1 MKLPLTWLKDFVT
14 VRTSPEK
21 LAQLLTLSGSE
32 VEQIIPSTALGTSRG
47 PEVSGIIVGLVE
59 EVKQHPNA
67 DRLKVCLVRV
77 LASEQ
82 PRTIVCGAPN
92 VAAGQ
97 KVPVALPGTV
107 LPNGVEL
114 RAATI
119 RGVESSGMICAADEL
134 ALGDDHS
141 GIIVLDPKAEVGTP
155 AAKWLGAADIT
166 LDVKVTPNRGDCL
179 SIRGLAREVAIL
191 TKQKLKE
198 PAPARHASQGVAGG
212 PKLVEG
218 KSKNTVQVK
227 VQDTKSCSQYVA
239 RLVEGITI
247 KSSPVEVQERLAS
260 VGIRPINAVVD
271 ATNYVMLE
279 LGQPLHAFDADKLNQ
294 IVVRSAKPNEQLVT
308 LDGEKRNLLTSDLV
322 IADKQR
328 AIAIAGVMGGQDTEV
343 SEHTKRVIIE
353 SARFDPIR
361 VRLTAQRL
369 HLRSEASNRF
379 EKGIDPALAI
389 EAADR
394 CAAYIAAWAD
404 GVVAKGRVV
413 AGKKPLVSK
422 VITLTLAEVERL
434 IGARVPAAK
443 MKAMLTSLG
452 CKVQATKTALRVV
465 PPSWRLD
472 LIIPADLVEEVGRLM
487 DYNTLKPTLPH
498 IPQRAPEQSSSFAFT
513 STVRHRLVAAG
524 LTETPTYS
532 FYSKELAESFDLA
545 DQPHAELANPLNP
558 DQALLRRSLMPQ
570 LLTVAGKQSAT
581 RDSLRIF
588 EVGRAFWPA
597 NRTMPEERTMLGI
610 VDVRKVGLPAS
621 ASAQPWQAGDPFL
634 AVKGV
639 VEAMCR
645 SLGLHDVRYHGSTS
659 TAARITVGTEAIG
672 IIGSVRQKY
681 ADAVKL
687 RKPAAFAEID
697 LSLLMEQPR
706 HITKAQPLPVYPSV
720 ERDLAFALPHPVA
733 HAELIREV
741 RGVDPLI
748 LKVQGIDR
756 FSLANGNRAR
766 LDAPP
771 GSRAGV
777 SITLR
782 VTFQSPGTTLTS
794 DDVQGIVE
802 RIAQR
807 MDEAFSAEFRR

>member
-21 LAQLLTLSGSE
+21 LAQLLTLAGSE
-32 VEQIIPSTALGTSRG
+32 VEKVERG
-47 PEVSGIIVGLVE
+47 PEVSGVVVGFVE
-59 EVKQHPNA
+59 AVAQHPNA
-67 DRLKVCLVRV
+67 DRLKVCQVRV
-77 LASEQ
+77 EPNGEL
-82 PRTIVCGAPN
+82 RTIVCGAPN

-107 LPNGVEL
+107 LPNGIEL
-114 RAATI
+114 GKATI

-134 ALGDDHS
+134 AIGDDHS
-141 GIIVLDPKAEVGTP
+141 GIIVLDPKADVGAP
-155 AAKWLGAADIT
+155 AGKWLGAADVT

-179 SIRGLAREVAIL
+179 SVRGLAREVAVL
-191 TKQKLKE
+191 TKQKLK
-198 PAPARHASQGVAGG
+198 ATS

-218 KSKNTVQVK
+218 RSRNTVNVK
-227 VQDTKSCSQYVA
+227 IQDTKGCSQYVA
-239 RLVEGITI
+239 RLVEGVTITP
-247 KSSPVEVQERLAS
+247 SPVEVQERLRS

-279 LGQPLHAFDADKLNQ
+279 LGQPLHAFDADTVKQ
-294 IVVRSAKPNEQLVT
+294 IVVRSAKPNEQLIT
-308 LDGEKRNLLTSDLV
+308 LDGEKRNLVTSDLV
-322 IADKQR
+322 IADTQK
-328 AIAIAGVMGGQDTEV
+328 AIALAGVMGGRATEV
-343 SEHTKRVIIE
+343 SERTTRVIIE

-369 HLRSEASNRF
+369 HLRSEASSRF
-379 EKGIDPALAI
+379 EKGIDPALAV

-394 CAAYIAAWAD
+394 CAAYIAQWAN
-404 GVVAKGRVV
+404 GTVAKGRVV
-413 AGKKPLVSK
+413 AGKKPASPK
-422 VITLTLAEVERL
+422 VISLPLAEVERL
-434 IGARVPAAK
+434 LGERVPAMK
-443 MKAMLTSLG
+443 VKAMLVSLG
-452 CKVQATKTALRVV
+452 CTVTGTTTALRVV

-472 LIIPADLVEEVGRLM
+472 LAIPADLVEEVGRLM
-487 DYNTLKPTLPH
+487 DYNTLTPTLPR
-498 IPQRAPEQSSSFAFT
+498 IPQRAPEPSSTFTFT

-532 FYSKELAESFDLA
+532 FYGRELAGDFDLA

-581 RDSLRIF
+581 RDGLRIF
-588 EVGRAFWPA
+588 EIGRAFWPA
-597 NRTMPEERTMLGI
+597 NKTMPEERTMLGI
-610 VDVRKVGLPAS
+610 VDVRK
-621 ASAQPWQAGDPFL
+621 AGDPFL

-639 VEAMCR
+639 VEALCR
-645 SLGLHDVRYHGSTS
+645 SLGLHDVHYHGSTS

-706 HITKAQPLPVYPSV
+706 HVTKVRPLSVYPSV
-720 ERDLAFALPHPVA
+720 ERDLAFALPQPVP
-733 HAELIREV
+733 HAELTRVV

-748 LKVQGIDR
+748 LKVQGVDR
-756 FSLANGNRAR
+756 FR
-766 LDAPP
+766 LP
-771 GSRAGV
+771 GGKV
-777 SITLR
+777 SVTVR

-794 DDVQGIVE
+794 DDVDGIVE
-802 RIAQR
+802 KIAASLRQV
-807 MDEAFSAEFRR
+807 FNAELRS

>member
-32 VEQIIPSTALGTSRG
+32 VEKIERG
-47 PEVSGIIVGLVE
+47 PEVSGIVVGYIEDVT
-59 EVKQHPNA
+59 KHPNA
-67 DRLKVCLVRV
+67 DRLKVCKVRV
-77 LASEQ
+77 EQ
-82 PRTIVCGAPN
+82 NGELRTIVCGAPN
-92 VAAGQ
+92 VSVGQ
-97 KVPVALPGTV
+97 KVPVALPGSV

-114 RAATI
+114 GKVTI

-141 GIIVLDPKAEVGTP
+141 GIIVLDPKADIGAP
-155 AAKWLGAADIT
+155 AGKWLGAADT
-166 LDVKVTPNRGDCL
+166 TFEVKVTPNRGDCL
-179 SIRGLAREVAIL
+179 SVRGLAREVAIL

-198 PAPARHASQGVAGG
+198 PT
-212 PKLVEG
+212 PKLLEG
-218 KSKNTVQVK
+218 KQKNSISVK
-227 VQDTKSCSQYVA
+227 IQDAKGCSQYVA

-247 KSSPVEVQERLAS
+247 KPSPVEVQERLRS
-260 VGIRPINAVVD
+260 VGVRPINAVVD

-279 LGQPLHAFDADKLNQ
+279 LGQPLHAFDANKVNAI
-294 IVVRSAKPNEQLVT
+294 IVRGAKPNEQLIT

-322 IADKQR
+322 IADKQK
-328 AIAIAGVMGGQDTEV
+328 AIAIAGVMGGQATEV
-343 SEHTKRVIIE
+343 SERTTRVIIE

-369 HLRSEASNRF
+369 RLRSEASNRF
-379 EKGIDPALAI
+379 EKGIDPCLAV

-394 CAAYIAAWAD
+394 CAAYIAAWTD

-413 AGKKPLVSK
+413 AGKKPSTPKAISLP
-422 VITLTLAEVERL
+422 LAEVERL
-434 IGARVPAAK
+434 LGTRVPAAK
-443 MKAMLTSLG
+443 VKSMLVSLG
-452 CKVQATKTALRVV
+452 CKVSGTKSAFRVV

-472 LIIPADLVEEVGRLM
+472 FTIPADLVEDIGRLL
-487 DYNTLKPTLPH
+487 DYNTLTPTLPH
-498 IPQRAPEQSSSFAFT
+498 IPQRAPEPSSTFNFT

-532 FYSKELAESFDLA
+532 FYSKALAADFDLA

-588 EVGRAFWPA
+588 EVGRAFWPG
-597 NRTMPEERTMLGI
+597 NKTMPEERTMLGI
-610 VDVRKVGLPAS
+610 VDVRKVG
-621 ASAQPWQAGDPFL
+621 DPFL
-634 AVKGV
+634 GVKGV
-639 VEAMCR
+639 VEALCR

-672 IIGSVRQKY
+672 IIGTVRQKY
-681 ADAVKL
+681 ADSVKL

-706 HITKAQPLPVYPSV
+706 HVTKAQPLSVYPSV
-720 ERDLAFALPHPVA
+720 ERDLAFALPHPVP

-741 RGVDPLI
+741 RSLDQLI

-756 FSLANGNRAR
+756 FSL
-766 LDAPP
+766 P
-771 GSRAGV
+771 GGKV

-807 MDEAFSAEFRR
+807 MDEVFSAEFRR

>member
-32 VEQIIPSTALGTSRG
+32 VEKIERG
-47 PEVSGIIVGLVE
+47 PEVSGIVVGYVE
-59 EVKQHPNA
+59 DVAKHPNA
-67 DRLKVCLVRV
+67 DRLHVCKVRV
-77 LASEQ
+77 EPNGEL
-82 PRTIVCGAPN
+82 RTIVCGAPN

-107 LPNGVEL
+107 LPNGIEL
-114 RAATI
+114 GKATI

-141 GIIVLDPKAEVGTP
+141 GIIVLDPKAEVGAP
-155 AAKWLGAADIT
+155 AGKWLGAADIT
-166 LDVKVTPNRGDCL
+166 LDVKVTPNRGDSL
-179 SIRGLAREVAIL
+179 SVRGLAREVAIL
-191 TKQKLKE
+191 TKQQLK
-198 PAPARHASQGVAGG
+198 AVG

-218 KSKNTVQVK
+218 KQKNSISVK
-227 VQDTKSCSQYVA
+227 IQDTKGCSQYVA
-239 RLVEGITI
+239 RVVEGITI
-247 KSSPVEVQERLAS
+247 KPSPVEVQERLRS

-271 ATNYVMLE
+271 ATNYVMVE
-279 LGQPLHAFDADKLNQ
+279 LGQPLHAFDADTVNQ

-308 LDGEKRNLLTSDLV
+308 LDGEKRNLQTTDLV
-322 IADKQR
+322 IADKQK
-328 AIAIAGVMGGQDTEV
+328 AIAIAGVMGGQATEV
-343 SEHTKRVIIE
+343 SERTTRVIIE

-369 HLRSEASNRF
+369 GLRSEASNRF
-379 EKGIDPALAI
+379 EKGIDPALAA

-394 CAAYIAAWAD
+394 CAAYIAQWAD
-404 GVVAKGRVV
+404 GVVAKGCVV
-413 AGKKPLVSK
+413 AGKKPSAPKAINLP
-422 VITLTLAEVERL
+422 LAEVERL
-434 IGARVPAAK
+434 LGTRLPAAK
-443 MKAMLTSLG
+443 VKATLISLG
-452 CKVQATKTALRVV
+452 CKVSGTKTALRVV

-472 LIIPADLVEEVGRLM
+472 LVIPADLVEEVGRLM
-487 DYNTLKPTLPH
+487 DYNTLQPTLPR
-498 IPQRAPEQSSSFAFT
+498 IPQRSPEPSSTFTFT

-532 FYSKELAESFDLA
+532 FYSKQLAADFDLA
-545 DQPHAELANPLNP
+545 DQPHSELANPLNP

-581 RDSLRIF
+581 RDTLRIF

-597 NRTMPEERTMLGI
+597 NKTMPEERTMLGI
-610 VDVRKVGLPAS
+610 VDVRKVG
-621 ASAQPWQAGDPFL
+621 DPFL

-639 VEAMCR
+639 VEALCR

-681 ADAVKL
+681 ADSVKL

-706 HITKAQPLPVYPSV
+706 HVTKAQPLPVYPSV
-720 ERDLAFALPHPVA
+720 ERDLSFALPNPVA

-741 RGVDPLI
+741 RSVDPLV

-756 FSLANGNRAR
+756 FSL
-766 LDAPP
+766 P
-771 GSRAGV
+771 GGKV

-807 MDEAFSAEFRR
+807 MDEVFSAEFRR

>member
-32 VEQIIPSTALGTSRG
+32 VEKIERE

-67 DRLKVCLVRV
+67 DRLKVCKVRV
-77 LASEQ
+77 EPDGEL
-82 PRTIVCGAPN
+82 RTIVCGAPN
-92 VAAGQ
+92 VAVGQ

-114 RAATI
+114 GKATI

-134 ALGDDHS
+134 ALGNDHS

-155 AAKWLGAADIT
+155 AAKWLGAADT
-166 LDVKVTPNRGDCL
+166 TFDVKVTPNRGDCL

-191 TKQKLKE
+191 TKQKVKVVE
-198 PAPARHASQGVAGG
+198 PM
-212 PKLVEG
+212 LVEG
-218 KSKNTVQVK
+218 KSRNTVKVK
-227 VQDTKSCSQYVA
+227 IQDTKGCSQYVA

-247 KSSPVEVQERLAS
+247 KPSPLEVQERLRS
-260 VGIRPINAVVD
+260 VGVRPINAVVD

-279 LGQPLHAFDADKLNQ
+279 LGQPLHAFDADTVKQ

-308 LDGEKRNLLTSDLV
+308 LDGEKRNLLTADLV
-322 IADKQR
+322 IADKQK
-328 AIAIAGVMGGQDTEV
+328 AIALAGVMGGQATEV
-343 SEHTKRVIIE
+343 SEHTTRVIIE

-369 HLRSEASNRF
+369 RLRSEASSRF
-379 EKGIDPALAI
+379 EKGIDPNLAI

-394 CAAYIAAWAD
+394 CAAYIAQWAD
-404 GVVAKGRVV
+404 GVVAKGRIV
-413 AGKKPLVSK
+413 AGKKPSAPKAISLP
-422 VITLTLAEVERL
+422 LAEVERL
-434 IGARVPAAK
+434 LGTRIAATK
-443 MKAMLTSLG
+443 VKATLVSLG
-452 CKVQATKTALRVV
+452 CLVSGTKTALRVI

-472 LIIPADLVEEVGRLM
+472 LCIPADLVEEVGRLM
-487 DYNTLKPTLPH
+487 DYNTLTPTLPR
-498 IPQRAPEQSSSFAFT
+498 IPQRSPEPSSTFTFT

-532 FYSKELAESFDLA
+532 FYSKQLAADFDLA
-545 DQPHAELANPLNP
+545 DQPHSELANPLNP

-581 RDSLRIF
+581 RDTLRIF

-597 NRTMPEERTMLGI
+597 NKTMPEERTMLGI

-639 VEAMCR
+639 VEALCR
-645 SLGLHDVRYHGSTS
+645 SLGLHDVRYNGSTS

-706 HITKAQPLPVYPSV
+706 HVTKAQPLPVYPSV
-720 ERDLAFALPHPVA
+720 ERDLSFALPHPVA

-741 RGVDPLI
+741 RSVDPLV
-748 LKVQGIDR
+748 LKVQGI
-756 FSLANGNRAR
+756 
-766 LDAPP
+766 
-771 GSRAGV
+771 
-777 SITLR
+777 
-782 VTFQSPGTTLTS
+782 
-794 DDVQGIVE
+794 
-802 RIAQR
+802 
-807 MDEAFSAEFRR
+807 

>member
-32 VEQIIPSTALGTSRG
+32 VEKIERG
-47 PEVSGIIVGLVE
+47 PEVSGIIVGYVE
-59 EVKQHPNA
+59 DVAKHPNA
-67 DRLKVCLVRV
+67 DRLHVCKVRV
-77 LASEQ
+77 EQ
-82 PRTIVCGAPN
+82 NGELRTIVSGAPN

-114 RAATI
+114 GKATI

-141 GIIVLDPKAEVGTP
+141 GIIVLDPKAEVGAP
-155 AAKWLGAADIT
+155 AGKWLGAADIT

-179 SIRGLAREVAIL
+179 SVRGLAREVAIL

-198 PAPARHASQGVAGG
+198 TG

-218 KSKNTVQVK
+218 KSRNTINVK
-227 VQDTKSCSQYVA
+227 IQDAKGCSQYVA

-247 KSSPVEVQERLAS
+247 KPSPVEVQERLRS

-271 ATNYVMLE
+271 ATNYVMVE
-279 LGQPLHAFDADKLNQ
+279 LGQPLHAFDADTVNQ
-294 IVVRSAKPNEQLVT
+294 IVVRGAKPNEQLVT

-322 IADKQR
+322 IASFDGSEARRADKQK
-328 AIAIAGVMGGQDTEV
+328 AIAIAGVMGGQATEV
-343 SEHTKRVIIE
+343 RERTTRVIIE

-361 VRLTAQRL
+361 IRLTAQRL
-369 HLRSEASNRF
+369 GLRSEASNRF
-379 EKGIDPALAI
+379 EKGIDPALAA

-394 CAAYIAAWAD
+394 CAAYIAQWTD
-404 GVVAKGRVV
+404 GVVAKGCVV
-413 AGKKPLVSK
+413 AGKKATAPKAISLP
-422 VITLTLAEVERL
+422 LAEVERL
-434 IGARVPAAK
+434 LGARIPATK
-443 MKAMLTSLG
+443 VKTTLINLG
-452 CKVQATKTALRVV
+452 CKVSGTKTVLRVV
-465 PPSWRLD
+465 PPTWRLD
-472 LIIPADLVEEVGRLM
+472 LVIPADLVEEVGRLM
-487 DYNTLKPTLPH
+487 DYNTLTPTLPR
-498 IPQRAPEQSSSFAFT
+498 IPQRAPEPSNTFNFT

-532 FYSKELAESFDLA
+532 FYSKQLASDFDLA
-545 DQPHAELANPLNP
+545 DQPHSELANPLNP

-581 RDSLRIF
+581 RDMLRIF

-597 NRTMPEERTMLGI
+597 NKTMPEERTMLGI
-610 VDVRKVGLPAS
+610 VDVRK
-621 ASAQPWQAGDPFL
+621 AGDPFL

-639 VEAMCR
+639 VEALCR
-645 SLGLHDVRYHGSTS
+645 SLGLHDVRYHSSTS

-706 HITKAQPLPVYPSV
+706 HVTKAQPLPVYPSV

-741 RGVDPLI
+741 RSVDPLV

-756 FSLANGNRAR
+756 FSLANGK
-766 LDAPP
+766 
-771 GSRAGV
+771 V

-807 MDEAFSAEFRR
+807 MDEVFSAEFRR

>member
-21 LAQLLTLSGSE
+21 LAQLLTLSGTE
-32 VEQIIPSTALGTSRG
+32 VEKIERG
-47 PEVSGIIVGLVE
+47 PEVSGIIVGSVE
-59 EVKQHPNA
+59 AVAKHPNA
-67 DRLKVCLVRV
+67 DRLHVCKVRV
-77 LASEQ
+77 EPNGEL
-82 PRTIVCGAPN
+82 RTIVCGAPN

-97 KVPVALPGTV
+97 KVPVALPGVV

-114 RAATI
+114 GKATI

-141 GIIVLDPKAEVGTP
+141 GIIVLDPKAEVGSP
-155 AAKWLGAADIT
+155 AAKWLGAADT
-166 LDVKVTPNRGDCL
+166 TFEVKVTPNRGDCL

-191 TKQKLKE
+191 TKQKVKE
-198 PAPARHASQGVAGG
+198 SG

-218 KSKNTVQVK
+218 SQKNSLSVK
-227 VQDTKSCSQYVA
+227 IQDTKGCSQYVA
-239 RLVEGITI
+239 RLVEGVTI
-247 KSSPVEVQERLAS
+247 KPSPVEVQERLRN

-271 ATNYVMLE
+271 ATNYVMVE
-279 LGQPLHAFDADKLNQ
+279 LGQPLHAFDADKVSQ
-294 IVVRSAKPNEQLVT
+294 IVVRSGKPNEQLAT

-322 IADKQR
+322 IADKQKT
-328 AIAIAGVMGGQDTEV
+328 IALAGVMGGQATEV
-343 SEHTKRVIIE
+343 SERTARVIIE

-369 HLRSEASNRF
+369 RLRSEASNRF
-379 EKGIDPALAI
+379 EKGIDPNLAV
-389 EAADR
+389 EAVDR
-394 CAAYIAAWAD
+394 CAAYIAQWAD

-413 AGKKPLVSK
+413 AGKKSSVPKAISLPL
-422 VITLTLAEVERL
+422 TEVERL
-434 IGARVPAAK
+434 LGARIPAAK
-443 MKAMLTSLG
+443 VKAMLVSLG
-452 CKVQATKTALRVV
+452 CTVSGTKTALRVV

-472 LIIPADLVEEVGRLM
+472 VVIPADLVEEIGRLM

-498 IPQRAPEQSSSFAFT
+498 IPQRTPEPSSSFTFT

-532 FYSKELAESFDLA
+532 FYGKDLAESFDLT
-545 DQPHAELANPLNP
+545 DQPHSELANPLNP

-588 EVGRAFWPA
+588 EIGRAFWPG
-597 NRTMPEERTMLGI
+597 NKTMPEERTMLGI
-610 VDVRKVGLPAS
+610 VDVRKS
-621 ASAQPWQAGDPFL
+621 GDPFL

-639 VEAMCR
+639 VDALCR
-645 SLGLHDVRYHGSTS
+645 SLGLRDVRYHGSNS

-706 HITKAQPLPVYPSV
+706 HVTKVQPLPVYPSV
-720 ERDLAFALPHPVA
+720 ERDLSFALPHPVP

-756 FSLANGNRAR
+756 FSL
-766 LDAPP
+766 P
-771 GSRAGV
+771 GGKV

-802 RIAQR
+802 KIAQR
-807 MDEAFSAEFRR
+807 MDEVFSAAFRR